1 MNTWR
6 AKAEAVSQSI
16 LIRSLSLLIVIMAAL
31 MLSSC
36 RDEENSMPTYTVAM
50 EATFPPYEFYQ
61 GTEIV
66 GIDVDILNEIG
77 RRNNVQFKLEDMAF
91 DSIITAVQTGKVD
104 LVASGLTVTE
114 DRKRQVDFTRSYSG
128 ARQVIIVPEGSPIKG
143 PEDLAN
149 VRVGVQHGSS
159 GDTHVTEHICSNPER
174 FTNGALAISA
184 MSAGKLDAV
193 VLDNAPAENHVAGSR
208 GLIILPTPVVEE
220 EYAMALQKGNTELL
234 DMIDASLD
242 AMEADGTLA
251 AIIEKRMREN
261 TPEMNQEADTAFG
274 RLMDDF
280 HVDFVKNER
289 WRYLAEG
296 LLVTVE
302 IALAAA
308 AMGIMLGFLIA
319 VVRST
324 ADLTGRLK
332 VADMFC
338 RLYLTVVR
346 GTPVVVQLLI
356 IYFVIFG
363 AVDISKVL
371 VAIVAFGLN
380 SAAYVAE
387 IIRSGIM
394 SVDRGQMEAGRSL
407 GLGYGTTMRS
417 VILPQA
423 FKNVLPALGNE
434 FIVLLKETSICG
446 YIALQDLTKGG
457 DIIRSQTYDA
467 FLPLLM
473 VALIYLSMVILLSH
487 LLKKLELRLKKNER

>member
-1 MNTWR
+1 MNALR
-6 AKAEAVSQSI
+6 AVTKVLARLGYRAISCLWLMVMVLVMTGCDEQKSGT
-16 LIRSLSLLIVIMAAL
+16 RSYV
-31 MLSSC
+31 
-36 RDEENSMPTYTVAM
+36 VAM
-50 EATFPPYEFYQ
+50 EATFPPYEFYR
-61 GTEIV
+61 GSEIV
-66 GIDVDILNEIG
+66 GIDVDILREIG
-77 RRNNVQFKLEDMAF
+77 RRNNVNFELEDMAF

-104 LVASGLTVTE
+104 LVVSGLTVTE

-128 ARQVIIVPEGSPIKG
+128 ARQVIIVPEASSVKG
-143 PEDLAN
+143 PQDLPN

-159 GDTHVTEHICSNPER
+159 GDMYVTEHICEPER
-174 FTNGALAISA
+174 FTNGALAVSA
-184 MSAGKLDAV
+184 MNAGKLDAV

-208 GLIILPTPVVEE
+208 GLIILDQAVTEE
-220 EYAMALQKGNTELL
+220 EYAMALRKGNDDLL
-234 DMIDASLD
+234 AMLNKSLD
-242 AMEADGTLA
+242 EMEADGTLA
-251 AIIEKRMREN
+251 AIIDRHMREN
-261 TPEMNQEADTAFG
+261 APEQTEQTEGILGQLA
-274 RLMDDF
+274 DDF

-289 WRYLAEG
+289 WRYLVDG
-296 LLVTVE
+296 FLVTIE

-308 AMGIMLGFLIA
+308 LIGIGLGFLIA
-319 VVRST
+319 VIRST
-324 ADLTGRLK
+324 ADLTGRFKLLD
-332 VADMFC
+332 AIC

-346 GTPVVVQLLI
+346 GTPIVVQLLI

-380 SAAYVAE
+380 SGAYVAE

-407 GLGYGTTMRS
+407 GLSYGSTMRC

-467 FLPLLM
+467 FLPLFA
-473 VALIYLSMVILLSH
+473 VAAIYLTMVVLLSH
-487 LLKKLELRLKKNER
+487 LLKKLELHLKKNER

>member
-1 MNTWR
+1 MNRLR
-6 AKAEAVSQSI
+6 ALTA
-16 LIRSLSLLIVIMAAL
+16 LLSLLLVTLLMTGCERQESEAL
-31 MLSSC
+31 
-36 RDEENSMPTYTVAM
+36 PTYTVGM
-50 EATFPPYEFYQ
+50 EATFPPYEFYR

-66 GIDVDILNEIG
+66 GIDVDILKEIG
-77 RRNNVQFKLEDMAF
+77 RRNKVNFKLEDMAF

-114 DRKRQVDFTRSYSG
+114 DRRRQVNFTRSYAG
-128 ARQVIIVPEGSPIKG
+128 AKQVIIVPENSNVKG
-143 PEDLAN
+143 VADLKK

-159 GDTHVTEHICSNPER
+159 GDSYVTDHICEPER
-174 FTNGALAISA
+174 YTNGALAISA
-184 MSAGKLDAV
+184 MNAGKVDAV
-193 VLDNAPAENHVAGSR
+193 VLDNAPAENHVAGSH
-208 GLIILPTPVVEE
+208 GLIILSEPVVEE
-220 EYAMALQKGNTELL
+220 QYAMALRKGNDELL
-234 DMIDASLD
+234 NMLNITLD
-242 AMEADGTLA
+242 EMDADGTLA
-251 AIIEKRMREN
+251 AIIEHHMREN
-261 TPEMNQEADTAFG
+261 KPETQEQAEGLFA
-274 RLMDDF
+274 RLADDF
-280 HVDFVKNER
+280 KTDFVKNGR
-289 WRYLAEG
+289 WHYLLDG

-308 AMGIMLGFLIA
+308 IIGIVLGFLIA
-319 VVRST
+319 VIRST
-324 ADLTGRLK
+324 ADLTGRLR
-332 VADMFC
+332 VLDWFC
-338 RLYLTVVR
+338 RVYLTVVR
-346 GTPVVVQLLI
+346 GTPIVVQLLI

-363 AVDISKVL
+363 SVDISKVL
-371 VAIVAFGLN
+371 VAMVAFGLN

-407 GLGYGTTMRS
+407 GMSYGTTMRS

-467 FLPLLM
+467 FLPLFA
-473 VALIYLSMVILLSH
+473 VAAIYLCMVMLLSH